1 MTVREEAYGLI
12 DRLPEDSVRAVI
24 QIMIRMAPERP
35 QKETPSAEMTPKKKA
50 FLELQ
55 KMRREGAKYNFSP
68 DERKKALDE
77 KYGAFLWNGD
87 AQ

>member
-12 DRLPEDSVRAVI
+12 DRLPEDSVKAVI
-24 QIMIRMAPERP
+24 QIMIRMAPEK
-35 QKETPSAEMTPKKKA
+35 QKRTPLAASMTPKKKA

-55 KMRREGAKYNFSP
+55 KMRKEGAKYDFSM
-68 DERKKALDE
+68 DERATALDE
-77 KYGAFLWNGD
+77 KYGAFVLNGG

>member
-12 DRLPEDSVRAVI
+12 DRLPEDSVKAVI
-24 QIMIRMAPERP
+24 QIMIRMAPEK
-35 QKETPSAEMTPKKKA
+35 QKRIAHSASMSPKKKA

-55 KMRREGAKYNFSP
+55 KIRKEGAKYDFSMK
-68 DERKKALDE
+68 ERAAALDE
-77 KYGAFLWNGD
+77 KYGAFVWNGG